1 MPASNTNIPASGPAP
16 QPVADPVPDPAPR
29 PAPVRGAAPKGKR
42 VSANARTRTRI
53 ARALVRL
60 MASKPYSD
68 ITVTDIVT
76 RAGVARASYYRNF
89 ASKEDVL
96 LSAAASV
103 FDGYRTKAREQGID
117 VFEYEG
123 ILLIFRYFNAYRQ
136 PILVT
141 YRAGLSSLFLRAFDE
156 HIDEIA
162 GDMSCTQI
170 SRYLLPFISGGLFNV
185 FSKWLE
191 GGLRETPEEMARLMA
206 AAIQSL
212 PLPPRS

>member
-1 MPASNTNIPASGPAP
+1 MSQIGRKC
-16 QPVADPVPDPAPR
+16 PR
-29 PAPVRGAAPKGKR
+29 PGGERKCPHRNLRQENALQPTSAP
-42 VSANARTRTRI
+42 
-53 ARALVRL
+53 ARASPARSCALW
-60 MASKPYSD
+60 
-68 ITVTDIVT
+68 
-76 RAGVARASYYRNF
+76 RASYYRNF

-103 FDGYRTKAREQGID
+103 FDGYRTKARERGID

-141 YRAGLSSLFLRAFDE
+141 YRAGLASLFLRAFDE

-191 GGLRETPEEMARLMA
+191 GGLRETPEEMAELMA
-206 AAIQSL
+206 EAIQSL